1 MFIKSSIPISESP
14 KSEDRAFRA
23 LKEESLEIDENLESS
38 MREFESTATKKFERK
53 ESKLGF
59 VECKDCDY
67 KTMCNA
73 YLKVHIDAVHKKI
86 KHPCPECGKSFAQK
100 SSLSTHKRM
109 IHDGIKYQCDFCD
122 YKSGTK
128 GNLRVHTSNV
138 HGITM
143 TIV

>member
-1 MFIKSSIPISESP
+1 MREVKTTDAKDFKLTKSSLG
-14 KSEDRAFRA
+14 FFFC
-23 LKEESLEIDENLESS
+23 KECNYK
-38 MREFESTATKKFERK
+38 TKK
-53 ESKLGF
+53 LQ
-59 VECKDCDY
+59 
-67 KTMCNA
+67 
-73 YLKVHIDAVHKKI
+73 YLRVHINSVHKKI

-128 GNLRVHTSNV
+128 GNLRLHTSNV